1 MQGCLCLHAYSRTM
15 PTHLVQMYL
24 PSSFDG
30 VEIIAEGAREDPD
43 LRQAEL
49 RWVTYPWRPH
59 INTGLGPI
67 VLF

>member
-1 MQGCLCLHAYSRTM
+1 M